1 MKYYAHS
8 SDNPEQSWQEIID
21 HSRNT
26 AIIAANYSSKFNAK
40 EFGYI
45 CGLLHDIGKYSQEFQ
60 NKLKGETIRVDHS
73 TASAQEACKL
83 YGKEFGRI
91 FAYCLAGH
99 HSGLMDFGTAAMM
112 EGTLNYRL
120 HKNIE
125 DYNAYKNELEKFIN
139 KSLPKLPIK
148 PIKKYYGFSFSFFV
162 RMLFSCLV
170 DADFLDTEN
179 YLSESI
185 KPRGK
190 NTPISILKKKFDEF
204 LSSFNYPKTKINAM
218 RQEILESCLNM
229 ASQKTGLFT
238 LTVPTGGGK
247 TYSSFAFA
255 LNHAIENN
263 LEKIIYVIPYTSII
277 EQNAALFKNAIGYEN
292 VLEHHSNFQIAEKD
306 SEHLQTINE
315 KLKLASENWDIPV
328 VVTTNVQFF
337 ESLFSNRSSKCRK
350 IHNLSKSVI
359 IFDEAQMLPIQYL
372 KPCLL
377 SVSELIGNYG
387 ATAVFCTATQPSIN
401 KLLPSNVKPIEMMKN
416 PKKLYND
423 FKKVEIIRKGE
434 IKDESLVSELNN
446 LEQVLCIVNTRKH
459 AKEIFNK
466 LKEITGDSK
475 NHIFHLSSLM
485 CPIHRQNT
493 LNKIKRFLVDKNPC
507 IVIST
512 QLIEAGVDIDFPVV
526 YRSMS
531 GIDSIIQSAGRC
543 NREGKLKIG
552 KVFVFKPSSD
562 LAKTRGYLD
571 RTSSVADMVFRKYS
585 DPISLKAI
593 DYYFNLLYDLE
604 GEASLDRENIV
615 ECFEENYE
623 QLEFNFRTAA
633 EKFNLINDNTYS
645 IIIPYVD
652 FDEDKRKNSEKVIK
666 KILNEAEFNPYP
678 TAVIRKLQPYIVQV
692 YEYEYKKIL
701 KNGMIKTINDNF
713 DVLDDFS
720 NNYNQF
726 TGLKLPEDNF
736 SEAIFV

>member
-8 SDNPEQSWQEIID
+8 SDNPEQSWQEIIE
-21 HSRNT
+21 HSKNT
-26 AIIAANYSSKFNAK
+26 ATIAANYSSKFNAK

-60 NKLKGETIRVDHS
+60 NKLKGEIIRVDHS
-73 TASAQEACKL
+73 TAGAQESCKL

-91 FAYCLAGH
+91 IAYCLAGH
-99 HSGLMDFGTAAMM
+99 HSGLMDFGNAAMM

-125 DYNAYKNELEKFIN
+125 DYSAYKNELEQFIN

-148 PIKKYYGFSFSFFV
+148 PIKQNYGFSFSFFV

-179 YLSESI
+179 YLLETV
-185 KPRGK
+185 KLRGK
-190 NTPISILKKKFDEF
+190 NKPISILKKKFDEF

-229 ASQKTGLFT
+229 ANKKTGLFT

-255 LNHAIENN
+255 LKHAIENN

-292 VLEHHSNFQIAEKD
+292 VLEHHSNFQFNEKD
-306 SEHLQTINE
+306 SEYLQKINE

-328 VVTTNVQFF
+328 IVTTNVQFF

-350 IHNLSKSVI
+350 IHNLSKSVL

-377 SVSELIGNYG
+377 SVAELITNYG
-387 ATAVFCTATQPSIN
+387 TTAVFCTATQPSIN
-401 KLLPSNVKPIEMMKN
+401 QLLPSTVKPIEMMKN

-434 IKDESLVSELNN
+434 TKDENLVSELND
-446 LEQVLCIVNTRKH
+446 LDQVLCIVNTRKH
-459 AKEIFNK
+459 AREIFNK
-466 LKEITGDSK
+466 LKEIIDNSE

-485 CPIHRQNT
+485 CPIHRQNA
-493 LNKIKRFLVDKNPC
+493 LSKIKECLINKKSC
-507 IVIST
+507 KVIST

-526 YRSMS
+526 YRSMA

-543 NREGKLKIG
+543 NREGKSKSG

-562 LAKTRGYLD
+562 LVKTRGYLD
-571 RTSSVADMVFRKYS
+571 RTASVADMVFRKYS
-585 DPISLKAI
+585 DPISLEAI
-593 DYYFNLLYDLE
+593 DYYFILLYDIETEL
-604 GEASLDRENIV
+604 SLDREKIL
-615 ECFEENYE
+615 ECFEENYK

-633 EKFNLINDNTYS
+633 EKFKLINENRYP
-645 IIIPYVD
+645 IIIPYVNSN
-652 FDEDKRKNSEKVIK
+652 EDKKTNSEAIIK
-666 KILNEAEFNPYP
+666 KILNEAEFTPYP
-678 TAVIRKLQPYIVQV
+678 TAVVRKLQPYIVQV
-692 YEYEYKKIL
+692 YEYEYKALL
-701 KNGMIKTINDNF
+701 KNRMIKTINDNF
-713 DVLDDFS
+713 DVLDNFS
-720 NNYNQF
+720 NNYSQF
-726 TGLKLPEDNF
+726 TGLKLPEDNHG
-736 SEAIFV
+736 EAIFV